1 MTDHNIYHSL
11 AVSKAQTVSPI
22 SELFNTFISSNPGS
36 GAVVFQVYEDSP
48 VRGRI
53 PIANAKVTISR
64 LLGND
69 YYISKITTTNATG
82 ESEPVMLPT
91 ASRERS
97 LRPEEGR
104 SSMTYRAS
112 VEAPGYQRQD
122 IYDIEIFDGITSI
135 QAVNMTPVP
144 QSREAR

>member
-1 MTDHNIYHSL
+1 MTDHNIYHSQ
-11 AVSKAQTVSPI
+11 AVSKVQNEPPI
-22 SELFNTFISSNPGS
+22 SELFNTFISANPGS
-36 GAVVFQVYEDSP
+36 GSVVFQVREDSP
-48 VRGRI
+48 VRGRV
-53 PIANAKVTISR
+53 PVANAKITISR

-69 YYISKITTTNATG
+69 YYISKIITTNANG

-97 LRPEEGR
+97 LRPGEGR

-135 QAVNMTPVP
+135 QPVIMTPIP